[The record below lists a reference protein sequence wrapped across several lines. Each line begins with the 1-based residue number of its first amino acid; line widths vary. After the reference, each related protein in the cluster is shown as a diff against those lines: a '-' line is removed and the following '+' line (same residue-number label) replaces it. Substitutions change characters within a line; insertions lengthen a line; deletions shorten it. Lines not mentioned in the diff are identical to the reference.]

1 MLCKVQH
8 LWTSGASFTLNCYH
22 HHTQMLV
29 RTPSR
34 TFKTILDSKGFTR
47 GGGGWPWLPVVQTS
61 TTLSTTSRR
70 RSNMSTSSGA
80 RMTLLAA
87 EDSPSSG
94 IILLPSV
101 SPEDTSLNPPS
112 PSWRQV
118 RPASGRSREYFS
130 GLNFK
135 IISVNQYLGAWVW
148 ELEGGGAWIQVRVE
162 SWVNSNHH
170 LDNVAAACHQTAYTG
185 FQQTL
190 QQECQFMKYTTG

>member
-1 MLCKVQH
+1 
-8 LWTSGASFTLNCYH
+8 
-22 HHTQMLV
+22 
-29 RTPSR
+29 
-34 TFKTILDSKGFTR
+34 
-47 GGGGWPWLPVVQTS
+47 
-61 TTLSTTSRR
+61 
-70 RSNMSTSSGA
+70 MSTSSGA

-148 ELEGGGAWIQVRVE
+148 EFEGGGAWIQVRVE

-190 QQECQFMKYTTG
+190 QQECQFMKYTTGVQGVGGGYIAPETSIAGYILSAFFRDLGTPPHPTPSNYSASFLVKKSELDNYQTN